1 MVKPLQN
8 LNDSP
13 EKENSGANGSKVGIK
28 QLFPDKIQGLF
39 VDVQAEGAISVD
51 PFCLQ
56 LYSQFIPT

>member
-1 MVKPLQN
+1 M
-8 LNDSP
+8 
-13 EKENSGANGSKVGIK
+13 GIK

-56 LYSQFIPT
+56 LYSQFIPI